1 MVETTPGIRLSL
13 VLDALPDL
21 SLDVVWALLTTR
33 RLFTDLTATFL
44 MHHDQVMLS
53 LHETQA
59 ERNDTKPMMVTQE
72 ETFSPPLVW
81 DGRLFLVESVGD
93 VVTLHP
99 EVGALLTLPASQFQH
114 LRASGAMRI
123 VTAADPSPTTPFLP

>member
-1 MVETTPGIRLSL
+1 MQDFWAHHAPIEEAQASQVLTLVETTPGIRLSF

-59 ERNDTKPMMVTQE
+59 ERNGTKPVVVTQE

-93 VVTLHP
+93 VVTLRP
-99 EVGALLTLPASQFQH
+99 EVGELLTL
-114 LRASGAMRI
+114 
-123 VTAADPSPTTPFLP
+123 